1 MFSEDE
7 LANKKKIININD
19 INKDIKIRKFNF
31 ISNDNNENDI
41 KMANFDDIRKKK
53 FKMNFKYEK

>member
-1 MFSEDE
+1 MS
-7 LANKKKIININD
+7 ANN
-19 INKDIKIRKFNF
+19 
-31 ISNDNNENDI
+31 ISNFKEDINDI